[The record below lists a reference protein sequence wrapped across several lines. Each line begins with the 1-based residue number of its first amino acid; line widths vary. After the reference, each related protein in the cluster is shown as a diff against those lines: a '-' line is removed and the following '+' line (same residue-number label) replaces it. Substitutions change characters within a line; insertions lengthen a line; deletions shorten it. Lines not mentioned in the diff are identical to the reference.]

1 MFKKFVNW
9 FQSIFWNQNLQL
21 SVLGLQNAGKSTF
34 INVLTGNEFSEDT
47 IPTIG
52 FNERHINKGRVHFQ
66 LWDLGGDQKFRNMW
80 ERFSR
85 DVDCIIFVVDSADFR
100 QLDNSKAEL
109 HRLLAWPSLKNTTL
123 LVLGNKN
130 DLEGALSEEEL
141 INALDLQSIKG
152 RDVACYSV
160 SSKRQTNIDT
170 VLNYLSSLRNKRKG
184 KA

>member
-1 MFKKFVNW
+1 
-9 FQSIFWNQNLQL
+9 
-21 SVLGLQNAGKSTF
+21 
-34 INVLTGNEFSEDT
+34 
-47 IPTIG
+47 
-52 FNERHINKGRVHFQ
+52 
-66 LWDLGGDQKFRNMW
+66 
-80 ERFSR
+80 
-85 DVDCIIFVVDSADFR
+85 
-100 QLDNSKAEL
+100 
-109 HRLLAWPSLKNTTL
+109 L